1 MQTFDDRFADRLSEM
16 SAAEQRVARFFGDN
30 RADVLI
36 ASAAELAAKAGTS
49 DATVI
54 RTAKALGFA
63 GLDEMRRTLADEMRT
78 SMTPAAR
85 LTRTLG
91 SVGKNP
97 SSAFNVMLE
106 THLQSLQSLRQTI
119 SPQQFEGAVNRI
131 VAARRTLI
139 FGLGPSSAIA
149 AYFVVQL
156 SRFGIDASAL
166 TNTGLLFAD
175 DLQKLRRND
184 LAIILA
190 YGQIYPELAALL
202 DEKDGRGVRSILLTD
217 TLAAKLRSRVDLV
230 LQVPRGRADMLS
242 THTATLGLIEALLVG
257 VAARRPGET
266 LASLEKLNE
275 MRRKLTGKSMKLP
288 VKEGR

>member
-1 MQTFDDRFADRLSEM
+1 MQTFDDRLAGRLAEM
-16 SAAEQRVARFFGDN
+16 STAEQRVARFFGEN

-36 ASAAELAAKAGTS
+36 GSAAELAAMAGTS
-49 DATVI
+49 DATII
-54 RTAKALGFA
+54 RTARALGFS
-63 GLDEMRRTLADEMRT
+63 GLDDMRRTLAGEMRL

-91 SVGKNP
+91 SVGKDP
-97 SSAFNVMLE
+97 ASAFDVMLD
-106 THLQSLQSLRQTI
+106 THLQSLESLRRSI
-119 SPQQFEGAVNRI
+119 SPQQFETAANRI
-131 VAARRTLI
+131 VAARRVLI

-149 AYFVVQL
+149 SYFVVQL
-156 SRFGIDASAL
+156 SRFGIEASAL

-184 LAIILA
+184 LVIILA
-190 YGQIYPELAALL
+190 YGQIYPELATLL
-202 DEKDGRGVRSILLTD
+202 DETDGRGARSILLTD
-217 TLAAKLRSRVDLV
+217 TLAAKLRPRVDLV
-230 LQVPRGRADMLS
+230 LQVPRGRAEMLS

-257 VAARRPGET
+257 VAARRPDET

-288 VKEGR
+288 DKGR